1 MTGRIGAM
9 VPQYARVLAG
19 VFLVACLIVLA
30 PVHAGATTLTVGN
43 CNDTGTG
50 SLRDAIA
57 TANGTVFDVITF
69 GVDCPSGAGTQ
80 ITLTSGTLTLSRA
93 MKIDGSGH
101 TVVIDGGGAVTVF
114 TLPTFST
121 VTLNH
126 LTIQHGSAPASGT
139 MCGVGNCGGGIANPG
154 GATLSVTNS
163 TVSGNSASF
172 SGGGIYNV
180 SGTLTVTNSTVSGN
194 SVTGTSGGG
203 GGIFNNGGAVTVTNS
218 TVSGNGATGTSGG
231 GGGIFHFG
239 GTLTV
244 AASTFS
250 GNSAS
255 VGGSILGNSG
265 NVNVNATAAVT
276 NSTFSGNSAGRG
288 GGIAADNFNSVTVTN
303 STLSGNSAHFGG
315 GIFIFSGGTVSLT
328 DTLLAANTVTLGG
341 ANCEKT
347 VGGTLTDGGHNL
359 EFNPTNTCGF
369 SAANHDVLAD
379 PHLGALGSNGGPT
392 QTMALLTGSSAIA
405 HGDATVCANT
415 GGTAPVAGKD
425 QRGYLRQV
433 AMCSIGAYEAQPA
446 IPNPLPAP
454 KPPGPPSSPPSA
466 LPSSRPAGPPSG
478 TIPNPLPAP
487 RP

>member
-1 MTGRIGAM
+1 MTGRNGAM
-9 VPQYARVLAG
+9 LPQYARVLAG
-19 VFLVACLIVLA
+19 VFLLACLIVLP
-30 PVHAGATTLTVGN
+30 PVHAGATTLTVSN
-43 CNDTGTG
+43 CNNSGTG

-101 TVVIDGGGAVTVF
+101 TVVIDGGGAMTVF
-114 TLPTFST
+114 TMPIFST

-126 LTIQHGSAPASGT
+126 LTIQHGSASVSGGT
-139 MCGVGNCGGGIANPG
+139 CSAGTCGGGIANTG

-163 TVSGNSASF
+163 TLSGNSAST
-172 SGGGIYNV
+172 GGGIYNV
-180 SGTLTVTNSTVSGN
+180 SGILTVTNSTVSGN
-194 SVTGTSGGG
+194 S
-203 GGIFNNGGAVTVTNS
+203 
-218 TVSGNGATGTSGG
+218 ATGTGG

-255 VGGSILGNSG
+255 IGGSILSNSG

-288 GGIAADNFNSVTVTN
+288 GGIAADNYNTVTVTN
-303 STLSGNSAHFGG
+303 STLAGNSAHFGG

-328 DTLLAANTVTLGG
+328 NTLLAANTVTLGG
-341 ANCEKT
+341 ANCENT

-415 GGTAPVAGKD
+415 SGTAPVAGKD
-425 QRGYLRQV
+425 QRGYLR
-433 AMCSIGAYEAQPA
+433 
-446 IPNPLPAP
+446 
-454 KPPGPPSSPPSA
+454 
-466 LPSSRPAGPPSG
+466 
-478 TIPNPLPAP
+478 
-487 RP
+487 

>member
-19 VFLVACLIVLA
+19 VFLVACLIVLP

-101 TVVIDGGGAVTVF
+101 TVVIDSGGAVTVF

-194 SVTGTSGGG
+194 SV
-203 GGIFNNGGAVTVTNS
+203 
-218 TVSGNGATGTSGG
+218 TGTSGG

-328 DTLLAANTVTLGG
+328 DTLLVANTNTLGG